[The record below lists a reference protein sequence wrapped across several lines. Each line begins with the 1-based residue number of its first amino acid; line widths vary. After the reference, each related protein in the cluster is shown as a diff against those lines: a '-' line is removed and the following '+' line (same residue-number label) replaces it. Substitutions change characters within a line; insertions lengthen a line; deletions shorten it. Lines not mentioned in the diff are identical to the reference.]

1 MHPMYRMYRILALAA
16 VLPVLAAPAQARMT
30 EEQIDVPVQVRNAWS
45 KEVAQTI
52 RVTVFS
58 DEANPRPAPVAIINH
73 GRATDA
79 AGRADLGRARFGGA
93 ARYLVQRGFVVAVPT
108 RVGYG
113 VSGGEDVE
121 DAGSCSS
128 RNYPPVFKAVAEQA
142 LAALAAVRQRPD
154 VAPDRALVVGQ
165 SFGGAGTVA
174 LAAMNPPG
182 VQAAIN
188 FAGGGGGDPKTRPQ
202 NPCSSA
208 SLEHTFKG
216 YGAQARVPMLWVY
229 TENDRYFGPRLP
241 REWHE
246 AFTQAGGTAQFV
258 QFPPHGEDGHLLFT
272 KFQQEWEPVVS
283 EFLDTHGFP
292 APGGKK

>member
-1 MHPMYRMYRILALAA
+1 MCTMYRLLILAA
-16 VLPVLAAPAQARMT
+16 VLPILAAPARARMA
-30 EEQIDVPVQVRNAWS
+30 EEQIDVPVQVRNAWG

-73 GRATDA
+73 GRAVDA
-79 AGRADLGRARFGGA
+79 ADRASMGRARYF
-93 ARYLVQRGFVVAVPT
+93 VQRGFVVAVPT

-113 VSGGEDVE
+113 VSGGENVE
-121 DAGSCSS
+121 DAGSCIS
-128 RNYPPVFKAVAEQA
+128 RNYTKYTAVFNAAAEQV
-142 LAALAAVRQRPD
+142 LAVLAAVRQRPGV

-165 SFGGAGTVA
+165 SFGGATAVA
-174 LAAMNPPG
+174 LTAMNPPG

-188 FAGGGGGDPKTRPQ
+188 FAGGGNPKTHPQ
-202 NPCSSA
+202 NPCASA
-208 SLEHTFKG
+208 ELERTFKG

-229 TENDRYFGPRLP
+229 TENDQFFGPRLP

-258 QFPPHGEDGHLLFT
+258 QFPPHGEDGHHLFN
-272 KFQQEWEPVVS
+272 KFQQAWEPAVS

-292 APGGKK
+292 PPGEKK